1 MANTVSS
8 IKRIRTTEH
17 RTAVNQM
24 RTTKLRNHIRSMR
37 RLIES
42 KDSPAA
48 VAALPGTYSAI
59 DKAAKQGIIKK
70 NTASRYKSRLTAR
83 VKGIAATPAA

>member
-24 RTTKLRNHIRSMR
+24 RTTKLRNHIRAMR
-37 RLIES
+37 RLIDS
-42 KDSPAA
+42 KDSLGA
-48 VAALPGTYSAI
+48 VAALPETYSAI
-59 DKAAKQGIIKK
+59 DKAAKQGVIKK

-83 VKGIAATPAA
+83 VKAIPATA